1 MGDEERREQPVKL
14 ASIVRLGFEFPAL
27 SILIVLSSVGF
38 LLGTYAF
45 SSVAVLS
52 FDSLEA
58 GSFWRLI
65 TPIFLHFG
73 LMHFIFNMFW
83 LIYFGSKLERG
94 TGSIQLFL
102 LVIVIGLL
110 SNISQYLW
118 SGSDQFGG
126 MSGSIY
132 GLLGYLYAYHK
143 VIPKAIY
150 FVPPELFWFMLGWLI
165 FCASGILEILVGI
178 RVANASH
185 LCGLIVGSLLG
196 IIFGLLQFDRNLK

>member
-1 MGDEERREQPVKL
+1 MHNEEEREQQINV
-14 ASIVRLGFEFPAL
+14 ASILRLGFEFPAL
-27 SILIVLSSVGF
+27 SILILLSSLGF
-38 LLGTYAF
+38 LLGTYT
-45 SSVAVLS
+45 SSYAIALS
-52 FDSLEA
+52 YDSS
-58 GSFWRLI
+58 GVGNFWQLI

-73 LMHFIFNMFW
+73 AMHFVFNMFW
-83 LIYFGSKLERG
+83 LSYFGSKLERG
-94 TGSIQLFL
+94 AGSIQLFL
-102 LVIVIGLL
+102 LVLVIGLF
-110 SNISQYLW
+110 SNIGQYFW

-143 VIPKAIY
+143 LIPKAIY

-178 RVANASH
+178 KVANASH
-185 LCGLIVGSLLG
+185 LCGLIVGSLFG

>member
-1 MGDEERREQPVKL
+1 MGDEERREQPVKP
-14 ASIVRLGFEFPAL
+14 ASIVRLGSEFPAL
-27 SILIVLSSVGF
+27 SILSVLSSVGF

-58 GSFWRLI
+58 SSFWRLI

-102 LVIVIGLL
+102 LVIVIGLF

-132 GLLGYLYAYHK
+132 GLLGYLYSYNK
-143 VIPKAIY
+143 IKPTSIY
-150 FVPPELFWFMLGWLI
+150 FIPPELFWFMFGWLI
-165 FCASGILEILVGI
+165 FCASGVLEILVGI

-185 LCGLIVGSLLG
+185 LCGLVLGSLLG
-196 IIFGLLQFDRNLK
+196 IIFGFLQFDRNQK